1 MTAQQNDDREQQY
14 RPSAQVASRIG
25 RRLLSYILAFSF
37 LVTLATTAFI
47 LFSDYKRGLSS
58 YDQSINQIRS
68 SYLDSISYSLWN
80 FDIPQLEAQ
89 LTGILNFPGV
99 VYVFIESS
107 DGTIFSAGDVMQ
119 GADTRHEIIVFFEN
133 SDREFNL
140 GTLHIDIDYTTL
152 FAELK
157 SKAINILVTQ
167 FIKTFSVS
175 IFILFI
181 VNHLLTRRLQRMS
194 EWAGQFSLRHLEK
207 PLDLPLIRGQ
217 ADELNDVADAIN
229 QMRHTLQQDVI
240 REQAAM
246 QELQHT
252 KERLAIAIDNAA
264 LGLCE
269 YDTEQDCFDANSHF
283 ATQLGLS
290 RLELEQ
296 LAHPMEMLLSAITG
310 SDATEQRER
319 LHQLLYGRIPRV
331 FDTYHM
337 INQRGEPCYFD
348 ATFQIT
354 SYEENRPA
362 SILICMVDKTQQHIA
377 SQQAEELTINLENKV
392 AKRTEELYD
401 EQTRAK
407 LSMQRLSQQLE
418 RCQSQ
423 LSNQRHNTLN
433 RLLLQELTLHQQQR
447 PARLDIFQRYLN
459 IIIEDQTQTM
469 DLSQHLQRWL
479 TTIPVK
485 DKSADLPLSLVLEEN
500 AELFSF
506 VLELLVPKENWPQL
520 QRLAIKAGTDGRSG
534 FIQLQQTL
542 SNRQQE
548 EHGFALA
555 QHIAENRLM
564 GDLKYQWQQ
573 ETPTEEQTTHT
584 VTMDLQFSLSNR

>member
-1 MTAQQNDDREQQY
+1 MTAQQSEDHEQQH
-14 RPSAQVASRIG
+14 RPNAQVGSRIG

-58 YDQSINQIRS
+58 YDQNIHQIRS

-99 VYVFIESS
+99 AYVFIESS
-107 DGTIFSAGDVMQ
+107 DGTLFSAGDVMQ
-119 GADTRHEIIVFFEN
+119 GADIRHDIQVFFQSNE
-133 SDREFNL
+133 REFNL

-152 FAELK
+152 FSELK

-181 VNHLLTRRLQRMS
+181 VNRLLTRRLQRMS
-194 EWAGQFSLRHLEK
+194 EWAGQFSLHQLEH
-207 PLDLPLIRGQ
+207 PLDLSLIRGK

-229 QMRHTLQQDVI
+229 QMRLKLQQDVI
-240 REQAAM
+240 REQAAT
-246 QELQHT
+246 QELKNT
-252 KERLAIAIDNAA
+252 KEKLAVAIDNAA

-269 YDTEQDCFDANSHF
+269 YNTEQDQFDANSHF
-283 ATQLGLS
+283 ATHLGLT

-296 LAHPMEMLLSAITG
+296 IPHPMEMLLSLING
-310 SDATEQRER
+310 PDATEQQER

-331 FDTYHM
+331 FDTYQ
-337 INQRGEPCYFD
+337 IFNKRDELCYVD
-348 ATFQIT
+348 MTFQIT
-354 SYEENRPA
+354 DYQENRPA
-362 SILICMVDKTQQHIA
+362 NILICMVNKTQQHIA

-401 EQTRAK
+401 EQMRAK

-418 RCQSQ
+418 RCRTQ
-423 LSNQRHNTLN
+423 LSNQRHNSLN
-433 RLLLQELTLHQQQR
+433 RLLLQELTLHQQQH
-447 PARLDIFQRYLN
+447 PTRLDIFQRYLH
-459 IIIEDQTQTM
+459 IIIDDHTQTM
-469 DLSQHLQRWL
+469 DLSLHLQRWL

-485 DKSADLPLSLVLEEN
+485 EKSADLPLSLVLEEN

-506 VLELLVPKENWPQL
+506 VLELLVPEENWPQL
-520 QRLAIKAGTDGRSG
+520 QQLMIKAGTDGRSG
-534 FIQLQQTL
+534 FIQVKQTL
-542 SNRQQE
+542 SNHRQE
-548 EHGFALA
+548 PYGFTLA

-564 GDLKYQWQQ
+564 GDLKCQWQQ
-573 ETPTEEQTTHT
+573 ETPTAEKTTHT
-584 VTMDLQFSLSNR
+584 LIMDLQFSLSSR